1 MVSRNPSSRITHDRQ
16 LVRRLHQA
24 YADKTEDFFK
34 GLQQVPGSEAGVSLR
49 TFGPARVLIARGH
62 DWLSRATLTGEET
75 FERIDE
81 IVAHFAERSQICH
94 IEWNP
99 GNCHR
104 PDSWDSELGRRLLEL
119 GFRPGGFRCV
129 YARDLAQETGDR
141 HSEVTIRR
149 FGPDELEEYV
159 DLVAPVEAWSE
170 GQRSREAA
178 NLIHGEG
185 SEAWHHYVGSLDGT
199 PCCVASLYTG
209 DDTAYLEWS
218 MTHPDFR
225 RRGCHAAM
233 IHMRLEDAAAAGC
246 DLAFTITDV
255 GTQSGK
261 NLQREGFRL
270 AYNYIMLKKD
280 P

>member
-1 MVSRNPSSRITHDRQ
+1 VSRNPSSRITHDRQ

-104 PDSWDSELGRRLLEL
+104 PNSWNSELGQHLLDL

-129 YARDLAQETGDR
+129 YARSLGEQEGDL
-141 HSEVTIRR
+141 HSAMEIRR
-149 FGPDELEEYV
+149 FGPGELEEYV
-159 DLVAPVEAWSE
+159 EFVATVEAWSE
-170 GQRSREAA
+170 ERRSRKAA

-185 SEAWHHYVGSLDGT
+185 SEAWHHYVGFLDGK
-199 PCCVASLYTG
+199 PCSVASLYTG
-209 DDTAYLEWS
+209 SDTAFLEWS
-218 MTHPDFR
+218 TTHSNAR
-225 RRGCHAAM
+225 RRGCHGAM
-233 IHMRLEDAAAAGC
+233 IRRRLEDAAAAGC

-255 GTQSGK
+255 GTQSGR

-270 AYNYIMLKKD
+270 AYNYVMLKKD